1 MSRTSLKKRAVVF
14 ASLLA
19 LVALVM
25 PITASA
31 ASWGVV
37 GSTHDLDQG
46 AGGSG
51 LTFLST
57 DATIGWGCGGF
68 SLHANVTSAAV
79 LTIQSGTFTN
89 CMGAGS
95 LGTPCTT
102 TVTGTF
108 PWQATGITTTNIQ
121 IHNVN
126 LHILYENTPGNVTAC
141 PANGIVVNL
150 TGTLASPN
158 HTHWIAAQHEAVFVN
173 ATGLVGHSAIG
184 DKPMALNGTLRD
196 TAQTLVLS

>member
-1 MSRTSLKKRAVVF
+1 MLKKLSKKSMLVF
-14 ASLLA
+14 AGVLA
-19 LVALVM
+19 LAAFVM
-25 PITASA
+25 PSVASA

-46 AGGSG
+46 TAGNG
-51 LTFLST
+51 LNFIST
-57 DATIGWGCGGF
+57 DATIGSGCGGT
-68 SLHANVTSAAV
+68 SLHANVTNAGT

-89 CMGAGS
+89 CMGTGS
-95 LGTPCTT
+95 LGLNCTT

-108 PWQATGITTTNIQ
+108 PWQATGLTTTNIQ

-126 LHILYENTPGNVTAC
+126 AHVLYENTPGNPTAC
-141 PANGIVVNL
+141 QAAGVVVTV

-173 ATGLVGHSAIG
+173 ATGLVGHSPIG
-184 DKPMALNGTLRD
+184 DKPVSINGTLRD
-196 TAQTLVLS
+196 TSQLLTLS